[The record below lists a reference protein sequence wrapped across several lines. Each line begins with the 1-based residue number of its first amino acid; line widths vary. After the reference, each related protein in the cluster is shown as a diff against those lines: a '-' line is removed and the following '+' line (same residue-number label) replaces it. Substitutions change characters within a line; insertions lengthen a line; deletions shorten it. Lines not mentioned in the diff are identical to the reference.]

1 MSNKVTTPYPLFSD
15 IDGSPLNAGFL
26 FLGESGKDPELF
38 PIQVYWDKEKTDPAE
53 QPIRT
58 KNGYPSK
65 NGIPSNFYVEDSSF
79 SVTLKNRNQYLIASN
94 RNFEQFANNSFV
106 ITQVETEKQR
116 ALLAESTLQT
126 KIDNETS
133 RATGAESTLNT
144 KIDNETSRALGVEQN
159 LQLQIS
165 TSNAGI
171 KYFQTEAALLAT
183 TPGTTDP
190 KQAYAF
196 DTKKNYLW
204 NGSAWSDEGKSP
216 LDLSKSYT
224 DEQFNLAVQ
233 KSVFETLSQLFGL
246 AKSDDEKIKSLFTDA
261 AGNVVIGY
269 DLEKDT
275 GIYAGM
281 LEQVVEIVPGLKIYN
296 DGRYLGLLADSERRI
311 LIGYD
316 MLNDLPIIAGL
327 DELINGAGGINKKPE
342 VKAYNHLLFYGQ
354 SLSVGATATT
364 ILSTSQPYFNV
375 TFDTGP
381 RKDSAANSVIPLIE
395 QFNNPSSDGYDN
407 RGETCCSGAANY
419 ASRAMMLENG
429 IDPIDH
435 VIFAS
440 TAGHGGYRID
450 QLEKGTDWY
459 NFFIEHV
466 SEAKRLNGEDYK
478 VQVVCWVQ
486 GENDAVSS
494 VQTSYEIYRQK
505 LLKLQIDASADIKAI
520 TGQTDEVKFIT
531 YQMSYA
537 ARTWEKQA
545 LVQLH
550 LCQQSDKFL
559 MATPMYHMPY
569 AIDNIHLTNVGY
581 KWLSAYFGRAYKQLI
596 VDNRKPD
603 FINPKVAQLIG
614 DEIHIHFDVPKA
626 PLVLDTTTLALTT
639 DHGFKVLVNG
649 SKAAISNIATQED
662 KVILKISEP
671 PTGEVKVRY
680 ALDYLGTG
688 INLTG
693 GASGNLR
700 DSTTDSIEF
709 AGVERPLYH
718 VCPHFELTV
727 FIDKGI

>member
-1 MSNKVTTPYPLFSD
+1 MTAFWRFFVAWRSKKMATNWNAVLANTTNFADILAILRKVLGLL
-15 IDGSPLNAGFL
+15 DGKVDL
-26 FLGESGKDPELF
+26 
-38 PIQVYWDKEKTDPAE
+38 
-53 QPIRT
+53 
-58 KNGYPSK
+58 
-65 NGIPSNFYVEDSSF
+65 
-79 SVTLKNRNQYLIASN
+79 
-94 RNFEQFANNSFV
+94 
-106 ITQVETEKQR
+106 
-116 ALLAESTLQT
+116 T
-126 KIDNETS
+126 KIDEIINDITNMETDVKSALMDVNSALTSFDSDSQEAIQQVIAAGLMEGFATEAELLAS
-133 RATGAESTLNT
+133 RPTVLKKYAKAEDTDIIWFWNKPEGSPDGNYW
-144 KIDNETSRALGVEQN
+144 
-159 LQLQIS
+159 IS
-165 TSNAGI
+165 TGLS
-171 KYFQTEAALLAT
+171 
-183 TPGTTDP
+183 
-190 KQAYAF
+190 
-196 DTKKNYLW
+196 
-204 NGSAWSDEGKSP
+204 
-216 LDLSKSYT
+216 DLSKANSYT
-224 DEQFNLAVQ
+224 DEKFQLAV
-233 KSVFETLSQLFGL
+233 KMAVFETLSQLFGL

-375 TFDTGP
+375 TFNTGP

-429 IDPIDH
+429 IAPKDH

-486 GENDAVSS
+486 GENDATTSM
-494 VQTSYEIYRQK
+494 QTPYDVYREK
-505 LLKLQIDASADIKAI
+505 LEKLQSDASADIKAI
-520 TGQTDEVKFIT
+520 TGQADEVKFIT

-581 KWLSAYFGRAYKQLI
+581 KWLSAYFGRAYKQLV

-614 DEIHIHFDVPKA
+614 DEIHINFDVPKA